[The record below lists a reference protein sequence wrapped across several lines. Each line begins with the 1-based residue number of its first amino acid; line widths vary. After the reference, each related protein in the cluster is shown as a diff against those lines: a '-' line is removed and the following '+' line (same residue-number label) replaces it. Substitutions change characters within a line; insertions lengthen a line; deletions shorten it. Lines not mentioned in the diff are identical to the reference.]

1 MRLTIFVGF
10 SAVIGLSGAQCPLYQ
25 QYSNQLHEP
34 FSTGKYNLS
43 SARPIP
49 ACRTFY
55 SQEVEDE
62 IQRMK
67 SVIAD
72 PDLFR
77 MFENTWPSTLDTTI
91 AWRGWSNTTTE
102 ETLLGDVAE
111 EPQELTF
118 VITGKCQ
125 LFFPSR
131 TLFKSPVKLDSRLRI
146 C

>member
-1 MRLTIFVGF
+1 MRLTVVMGF

-34 FSTGKYNLS
+34 FSTGNHNLS
-43 SARPIP
+43 YARPIP

-67 SVIAD
+67 SVITD

-91 AWRGWSNTTTE
+91 AWRGWSNATTE
-102 ETLLGDVAE
+102 ETLLGGVVED
-111 EPQELTF
+111 PQELTF

-125 LFFPSR
+125 LFPI
-131 TLFKSPVKLDSRLRI
+131 TYPL
-146 C
+146 